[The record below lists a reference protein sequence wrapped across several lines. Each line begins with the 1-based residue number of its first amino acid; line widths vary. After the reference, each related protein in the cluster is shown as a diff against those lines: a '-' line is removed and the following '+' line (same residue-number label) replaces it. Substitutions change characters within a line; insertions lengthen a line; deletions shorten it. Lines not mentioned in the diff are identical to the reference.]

1 LRPFPRIVT
10 CNSRITSLIPNARP
24 IAQNIVSSTIPSS
37 FAPSR
42 TIGESETTAKASLGS
57 QGETCRLLWQSKYL
71 SVAKPIL
78 RSSILGQVENQ
89 SLLDVSTSF
98 DLLRTT
104 FLGQQTLRR
113 YSRLSSECDGV
124 PRVTETYRTVG
135 DVVNVLEGNLWVT
148 LFPRPGIRLP
158 LSPLPTAIPMPRERL
173 QVEELNCD
181 IPPEECSHQ
190 WSLFLEFL
198 RSTVPDDLD
207 EFKALFP
214 LVQSKLDEFTTFPK
228 EFLLRTDDLWGGA
241 RMSQTGLLTGSRFLD
256 ELVRFAHRNGMGM
269 RNFFG
274 GCKEAR
280 NAAIEDCQVGLER
293 IGIKYPYNLADRS
306 DQEATDMV
314 VDYYGCSLQPA
325 HAMVLHFAEEEAP
338 GTKRNICANDG
349 WGEESLIPFAV
360 PGEQQKIAVTSAI
373 TFPDFYNPG
382 T

>member
-1 LRPFPRIVT
+1 MIRTRK
-10 CNSRITSLIPNARP
+10 SRNTSLIPSARP
-24 IAQNIVSSTIPSS
+24 IAQNIVSSTTSGS
-37 FAPSR
+37 FATSP
-42 TIGESETTAKASLGS
+42 TISGAETTAKASLGS

-78 RSSILGQVENQ
+78 RSSILGQVEKQ
-89 SLLDVSTSF
+89 SLLEVSTSW
-98 DLLRTT
+98 DSLGTT
-104 FLGQQTLRR
+104 YIGRQTVRF

-124 PRVTETYRTVG
+124 PRVTETHSSEG
-135 DVVNVLEGNLWVT
+135 DMTAVLQGNLWVT
-148 LFPRPGIRLP
+148 LFPRPGITLP
-158 LSPLPTAIPMPRERL
+158 FSPLPTAIPMPRERL
-173 QVEELNCD
+173 EVEELDCD

-228 EFLLRTDDLWGGA
+228 QFLLRTDDLWGGA
-241 RMSQTGLLTGSRFLD
+241 RMSQTGLLSGSRFLD

-269 RNFFG
+269 QSFFG

-280 NAAIEDCQVGLER
+280 DAAIEDCQVGLER

-306 DQEATDMV
+306 DQEATEMV

-349 WGEESLIPFAV
+349 WGEERLLPTAE
-360 PGEQQKIAVTSAI
+360 PGEPLKVAVTSAI
-373 TFPDFYNPG
+373 TFPSFYNPG